1 LVILAAVGAI
11 LFICASAF
19 LVYNNTQQLIT
30 SRDWRDHS
38 QEVLN
43 TLQLSSQRLDRI
55 ELASRLYLIDK
66 DRNDLAMVQSNAI
79 ALDSGLTH
87 LEELVKDNAAQASR
101 ARSMD
106 RYVADLRQMVN
117 NAQPPLLDPLQDILG
132 CRGVISKMQEAERT
146 LLAQRTEESRQST
159 YRSLLAGAVFL
170 AISLAM
176 VMTLFAFLLRDA
188 RRRQKTERQ
197 ISQTNMQLESTVATL
212 RQRASEATL
221 LMAAREEMQLCTG
234 PAQAHEATVRYCRQ
248 LAPST
253 CSALLMINNSRQM
266 VEIVAVSEGDTRI
279 LDGFPLDAC
288 CGLRSG
294 RLRWRKPGQSEVH
307 CGHFLGISPES
318 YLCIP
323 LAAHGDTLGVLYIE
337 CPTPQ
342 AASEVDNHLESLQQL
357 AEMASMSIASLNL
370 RSRLEHQS
378 IRDGLT
384 NLFNRHFM
392 EISLDREV
400 RRAARNHTELAI
412 LMIDVDHFKK
422 FNDSYGHEAGDSILR
437 EVAEIFRQSV
447 RAEDIICRY
456 GGEEFVIILPE
467 TSSALAIERAEAIR
481 WSVSQM
487 RVRFRTEA
495 LREIT
500 VSVGVAIC
508 PGCGSTLEE
517 ILRSAD
523 RALYAAKHA
532 GRNQIMMAES
542 LIAAR

>member
-1 LVILAAVGAI
+1 MILAAVGAI